1 MLLWAASLISTVGSG
16 MTSFGLG
23 VYVFEETG
31 RASTTGLILLAGFLP
46 GLLLSPFA
54 GVLADRFDRRW
65 LMIIGDGFSAF
76 GLIYIFAALMN
87 GSAGINTILAGVAIS
102 STFSSLT
109 EPAFQSTVTDL
120 LDKDEYSK
128 ASGLVQLTNG
138 ARFLISPLLAGVLLR
153 IWNISALLLF
163 DILTI
168 LVTVAATYIVR
179 KGISSSAHVKESSLL
194 EDFMEGFCVI
204 YENRGIWILV
214 LTTSIM
220 SLFLGVIQTLSTPL
234 ILSFSDSEFLGMAMS
249 ISASGIL
256 AVSFVLSIIPVKNY
270 FHRIL
275 GASLFSAGIF
285 MAGFGLREN
294 KVLICI
300 FGFLFFSML
309 PLCNMALDYLV
320 RTNIADIVQGRVWG
334 LIGII
339 SQLGYVA
346 AYAVIGQIADRLF
359 VPLFRT
365 GSALSET
372 FGLVIGTGESRGF
385 GLLIILSGLL
395 LSVTAIFLYRNDS
408 VRKLEKQ
415 CISN

>member
-87 GSAGINTILAGVAIS
+87 GSAGIISILAGVAVS
-102 STFSSLT
+102 SAFSSLT
-109 EPAFQSTVTDL
+109 EPAFRSTVTDL

-168 LVTVAATYIVR
+168 FLTVAATYIVR
-179 KGISSSAHVKESSLL
+179 KGLSSSAHGKESSLI
-194 EDFMEGFCVI
+194 EDFKEGFRVI

-220 SLFLGVIQTLSTPL
+220 SLFLGVVQTLLTPL

-256 AVSFVLSIIPVKNY
+256 AVSFVLSMIPVKSH

-275 GASLFSAGIF
+275 GVSLFSAG
-285 MAGFGLREN
+285 
-294 KVLICI
+294 
-300 FGFLFFSML
+300 FLW
-309 PLCNMALDYLV
+309 
-320 RTNIADIVQGRVWG
+320 QG
-334 LIGII
+334 
-339 SQLGYVA
+339 
-346 AYAVIGQIADRLF
+346 
-359 VPLFRT
+359 
-365 GSALSET
+365 
-372 FGLVIGTGESRGF
+372 
-385 GLLIILSGLL
+385 SGC
-395 LSVTAIFLYRNDS
+395 ARIKF
-408 VRKLEKQ
+408 
-415 CISN
+415 